1 MKRFLLMVI
10 VISVLVNVQTV
21 EPLENGNQFSFSD
34 FTEEEKKRME
44 KLGYDLQKVESAR
57 LKSEKNFYKRY

>member
-1 MKRFLLMVI
+1 MVI